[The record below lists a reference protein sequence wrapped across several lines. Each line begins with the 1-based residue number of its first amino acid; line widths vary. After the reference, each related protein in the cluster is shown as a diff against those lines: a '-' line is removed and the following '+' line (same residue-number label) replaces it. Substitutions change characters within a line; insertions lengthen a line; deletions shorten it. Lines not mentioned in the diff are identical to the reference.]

1 MIEIELTDTD
11 KQRIKEDIKLTLII
25 ALLFSV
31 ALIVVV
37 LIIPLILYFFGKT
50 ADGFLRRSL
59 FIIGGLSLPF
69 FAVSWKNILR
79 YIDLRIGRKTAFKT
93 EDYKIEKAK
102 DGFVLKTQ
110 SPLKLKLDLRDD
122 IPALIKVT
130 EPLTIEITKL
140 SKTLLFISQDTV
152 NLLVKIEDEMEKEMQ
167 NEFNRG

>member
-1 MIEIELTDTD
+1 MTEIELTETD
-11 KQRIKEDIKLTLII
+11 KKRIKDDIKITLILG
-25 ALLFSV
+25 LLFSI

-37 LIIPLILYFFGKT
+37 LIIPLIFYFFGKT
-50 ADGFLRRSL
+50 ANGFLRRSL

-69 FAVSWKNILR
+69 LAVSWKNIFK
-79 YIDLRIGRKTAFKT
+79 YIDLRIGRKTTIKT
-93 EDYKIEKAK
+93 EDYKIEKTI

-110 SPLKLKLDLRDD
+110 SPLKLKLDLWGE

-152 NLLVKIEDEMEKEMQ
+152 NLLVKIEDETEKEIQ